1 MSDNK
6 NYKQALYTLV
16 TVFFFWGFI
25 AASNGV
31 FIPFCK
37 TYFSLDQFQSQLI
50 DFAFYGAYYI
60 GALFLFI
67 FSSVRNMDIM
77 NSWGFKS
84 SIVKGLMLSAIGA
97 CAMIIAV
104 NGAAPGDSS
113 AFNYILGAL
122 FIVGLGF
129 SLQQTAANPFAIS
142 LGEPEKGSHRLN
154 LAGGVNSFGTA
165 IGPIVVSLA
174 LFGTAASANIDLGK
188 EIASNNITLSVV
200 QYLYIAVGVLFL
212 GAAALFHFSKKLPDG
227 KEDSSFLGA
236 SKAMTSLIIITIIL
250 IVIFSQIFNQ
260 YIGLG
265 DGESLS
271 HESESLILN
280 LSLISLVVVVGS
292 LIISNLMAKKNAD
305 GWGAMQYPQ
314 LVLGMLAIFTY
325 VGVEVAIQ
333 SNLGELLKTPAFGS
347 LNDTQIAP
355 YISMYWGGL
364 MIGRWT
370 GAITVFNPSNTLKKW
385 LYILVPYFAF
395 AVVLSVNAISGFEVK
410 HLFAFAICVAIQIAG
425 FFIGKDKPALTLK
438 TFGLFGVIAML
449 VGLFTSGTI
458 AIFAFLSGGLFCS
471 IMWPSIFA
479 LSIKGL
485 GKFTSQGSAFL
496 VMMILGG
503 AIIPPIQGKLADII
517 GIHESY
523 WITVFCFLYLMYFA
537 KRVENIFATK

>member
-1 MSDNK
+1 MSENT

-60 GALFLFI
+60 GALLLFI

-84 SIVKGLMLSAIGA
+84 SIVKGLLLSALGA

-142 LGEPEKGSHRLN
+142 LGSPEKGSHRLN

-174 LFGTAASANIDLGK
+174 LFGTAASANIDLVK
-188 EIASNNITLSVV
+188 EIANNNITLTVV

-212 GAAALFHFSKKLPDG
+212 AAAGLFHFSKKLPDG

-236 SKAMTSLIIITIIL
+236 SKAMSTLIIIKILLII
-250 IVIFSQIFNQ
+250 IFYQIFNQ
-260 YIGLG
+260 YVGLG

-271 HESESLILN
+271 DDSETLILN
-280 LSLISLVVVVGS
+280 LSLISLAVVVGS
-292 LIISNLMAKKNAD
+292 LIISNLLAKKDSD

-325 VGVEVAIQ
+325 VGVEVSIQ
-333 SNLGELLKTPAFGS
+333 SNLGELLKTSAFGS

-385 LYILVPYFAF
+385 LYIIVPYVAF
-395 AVVLSVNAISGFEVK
+395 GVVLSVNAISGFEVK

-449 VGLFTSGTI
+449 VGLFTSGTV

-537 KRVENIFATK
+537 KRVENIFASN

>member
-1 MSDNK
+1 M
-6 NYKQALYTLV
+6 
-16 TVFFFWGFI
+16 
-25 AASNGV
+25 
-31 FIPFCK
+31 
-37 TYFSLDQFQSQLI
+37 
-50 DFAFYGAYYI
+50 
-60 GALFLFI
+60 
-67 FSSVRNMDIM
+67 
-77 NSWGFKS
+77 
-84 SIVKGLMLSAIGA
+84 
-97 CAMIIAV
+97 
-104 NGAAPGDSS
+104 
-113 AFNYILGAL
+113 
-122 FIVGLGF
+122 
-129 SLQQTAANPFAIS
+129 
-142 LGEPEKGSHRLN
+142 
-154 LAGGVNSFGTA
+154 
-165 IGPIVVSLA
+165 
-174 LFGTAASANIDLGK
+174 
-188 EIASNNITLSVV
+188 

-236 SKAMTSLIIITIIL
+236 SKAMTSLIIITILL

-410 HLFAFAICVAIQIAG
+410 HLFAFAICV
-425 FFIGKDKPALTLK
+425 
-438 TFGLFGVIAML
+438 VI
-449 VGLFTSGTI
+449 
-458 AIFAFLSGGLFCS
+458 
-471 IMWPSIFA
+471 
-479 LSIKGL
+479 
-485 GKFTSQGSAFL
+485 
-496 VMMILGG
+496 
-503 AIIPPIQGKLADII
+503 
-517 GIHESY
+517 
-523 WITVFCFLYLMYFA
+523 
-537 KRVENIFATK
+537 

>member
-188 EIASNNITLSVV
+188 EIASNNITLTVV

-236 SKAMTSLIIITIIL
+236 SKAMTSLIIITILL

-280 LSLISLVVVVGS
+280 LSLISLVVVVGG

>member
-60 GALFLFI
+60 GALILFI

-188 EIASNNITLSVV
+188 EIANNNITLTVV

-236 SKAMTSLIIITIIL
+236 SKAMTSLIIITILL